1 MENHKV
7 FVSYKF
13 SDGVD
18 TRVKIM
24 NKLGSR
30 GHIYKGE
37 KGFERLELA
46 DNTIKEYLKDMI
58 FDSSVTVVIISP
70 QVTQSAWV
78 DWEIRYSLTSTTR
91 NGKTSKRNGI
101 VCVIQNET
109 TIGRLGGLVKNTSWS
124 RNVFGRLRSDI
135 FPPAIISN
143 LQNTFGTSG
152 NVLESMGLTDDYEGC
167 QDYAIVVSENTF
179 LNNPDRYIN
188 AAFQR
193 AQDTTNYPVNVR
205 K

>member
-1 MENHKV
+1 MHKV

-18 TRVKIM
+18 TRIKIM
-24 NKLGSR
+24 NKLGDK

-91 NGKTSKRNGI
+91 NGRTSKRNGVI
-101 VCVIQNET
+101 CVIQNEV
-109 TIGRLGGLVKNTSWS
+109 TIGRLGGIVKNTSWS
-124 RNVFGRLRSDI
+124 RDFYGHLRKDI
-135 FPPAIISN
+135 FPSSIVGN
-143 LQNTFGTSG
+143 LQNTFGNRG
-152 NVLESMGLTDDYEGC
+152 NILETMGLNDDYEGC
-167 QDYAIVVSENTF
+167 QDYVLVVSENTF
-179 LNNPDRYIN
+179 LNNPDKYIDI
-188 AAFQR
+188 AFER
-193 AQDTTNYPVNVR
+193 AKDPQKYSCCIR
-205 K
+205 L